1 MALRASGERIKEAI
15 RSGKAELLQI
25 KADDLKKIIGPEGYN
40 PLHWA
45 CHYGQVKTLQRI
57 IDSDVDVSSTTKYG
71 WSGLHISAI
80 RGHTECFQVG
90 LRITHATEVSLLKH
104 RYPPMQVLLEAG
116 VDTAQRD
123 SRGYRTERGKT
134 IRLHAAVLTNP
145 TNEKDKDNKN
155 GLLHLTQAD
164 PNVRDARGWTPS
176 HHAAFHGRLSAMQTL
191 LQAGTDMMLKDSK
204 GCTPAHY
211 AAMEGHTDC
220 LRLLV
225 SNSTDLIGLL
235 HTKNNN
241 GLTPLACAL
250 QHHKTQSIE
259 YLRSIEQE
267 VTSPKTEY
275 PAHVMCCHG
284 DLAHMKSLI
293 GQGAVSING
302 RDDAGDTLAHKAAI
316 HDQLECLLW
325 LIQNGADVSL
335 VNSLGETPYDLAVQY
350 RHRACSNLLARSL
363 EHVYPFWYTPRWKRQ
378 VYCHKTVDPTPWG
391 TEDLCCGTKG
401 LYSTV
406 TGMPYSTV
414 TGMYRYRSARDHYR
428 CPDNIWEEFEMEAK
442 EDEHKNCVSKLTAS
456 LEYEKQRRELV
467 EEELDTTRRQLHCAM
482 TRLLHLRIAGPQTMP
497 ENVQTVKEG

>member
-1 MALRASGERIKEAI
+1 MFVTGSNVFT
-15 RSGKAELLQI
+15 Q
-25 KADDLKKIIGPEGYN
+25 
-40 PLHWA
+40 
-45 CHYGQVKTLQRI
+45 TLQRI

-80 RGHTECFQVG
+80 RGHTECFQV
-90 LRITHATEVSLLKH
+90 
-104 RYPPMQVLLEAG
+104 LLEAG

-123 SRGYRTERGKT
+123 SRAHGTAT
-134 IRLHAAVLTNP
+134 ILQLLLRA
-145 TNEKDKDNKN
+145 
-155 GLLHLTQAD
+155 GL
-164 PNVRDARGWTPS
+164 VGV
-176 HHAAFHGRLSAMQTL
+176 AMTL

-259 YLRSIEQE
+259 YLRSI
-267 VTSPKTEY
+267 EY

-442 EDEHKNCVSKLTAS
+442 EDEHKKCVSKLTAS